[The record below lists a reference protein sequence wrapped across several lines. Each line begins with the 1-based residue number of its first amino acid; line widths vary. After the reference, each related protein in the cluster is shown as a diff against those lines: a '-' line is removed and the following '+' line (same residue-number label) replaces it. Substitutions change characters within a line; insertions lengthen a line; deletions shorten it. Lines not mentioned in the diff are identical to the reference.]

1 MSFLIKIDQEYK
13 NNIMKKIVTLL
24 ILFIGFSAFAQVSQL
39 KEFTYAVVT
48 VKDGSFTKK
57 KNVEVDL
64 GDSPLQI
71 KQGEEFSESLNK
83 SKSHAAILN
92 FMSSHKY
99 VLVETK
105 TVSASYNGSGGSY
118 GVVFIMRKQKEQ
130 TFN

>member
-1 MSFLIKIDQEYK
+1 
-13 NNIMKKIVTLL
+13 MKKIAFLL
-24 ILFIGFSAFAQVSQL
+24 ILFIGFNGLSQ
-39 KEFTYAVVT
+39 EIEYNYAVVT
-48 VKDGSFTKK
+48 VKDGSFSKK

-64 GDSPLQI
+64 GDTPNQL

-92 FMSSHKY
+92 FMSAHKY

-118 GVVFIMRKQKEQ
+118 GVVFIMRKQKE
-130 TFN
+130 